1 MEIEGDKVKQMA
13 SAFPVGLF
21 LYGGG
26 GKAGIGPK
34 PELGRAII
42 GIFALQGRTWMGI
55 ALNSPRAGLSFGPV
69 GPDGVFS
76 ASQQM
81 ADVGAVPPDQD
92 DHHDQNRCNIDGR
105 QAEQPDVQR
114 GQRSGG

>member
-1 MEIEGDKVKQMA
+1 MEIGSYKVKQIA
-13 SAFPVGLF
+13 SAFPMELF
-21 LYGGG
+21 LYDGV

-42 GIFALQGRTWMGI
+42 GIFTLQGRTWMGI
-55 ALNSPRAGLSFGPV
+55 ALTPPRAGLSFGPV
-69 GPDGVFS
+69 GPNGVLG
-76 ASQQM
+76 AGQQV
-81 ADVGAVPPDQD
+81 ADVGAMPPDQD
-92 DHHDQNRCNIDGR
+92 DHHDQNRRNIDGR